1 MPLPCPAF
9 QAPTNGRSQMRRSL
23 AISIALHVAA
33 FALLQY
39 LPAAPE
45 SHVPR
50 AGQSIDV
57 VLVPRRLRTVPPA
70 SPTPARPQQRAEVRP
85 RDLEAPPAEA
95 PAVQAPVRE
104 RRENFRSPIAKDTA
118 RLTPSPAP
126 KRKKAPELVEATTLY
141 TAHALASRLG
151 KATLADLDLT
161 DPQERIIQLCNYE
174 AIEQV
179 RREHPKLRADF
190 ALAEARSAPTLSGLS
205 VTAQGAAIQGGGRWY
220 DLSFRCE
227 VAADL
232 AGVAAFAFALGDA
245 ISAPERERLDLPAE
259 APVD

>member
-1 MPLPCPAF
+1 
-9 QAPTNGRSQMRRSL
+9 MRRSL

-33 FALLQY
+33 FVLLWY
-39 LPAAPE
+39 LPDAP
-45 SHVPR
+45 VPHTPP
-50 AGQSIDV
+50 ASQSMDV
-57 VLVPRRLRTVPPA
+57 VLVPRRARTTPPTSVRPVAARPAGLPTGARDEPLSSAAPLKRQQDAAPSRTV
-70 SPTPARPQQRAEVRP
+70 
-85 RDLEAPPAEA
+85 
-95 PAVQAPVRE
+95 
-104 RRENFRSPIAKDTA
+104 KDTA
-118 RLTPSPAP
+118 RLTPAPAP
-126 KRKKAPELVEATTLY
+126 KRRKTPELVEATTLY

-179 RREHPKLRADF
+179 RQEHPKLRADF

-227 VAADL
+227 VAPDL
-232 AGVAAFAFALGDA
+232 AGVASFAFALGDA